1 MSNPVKSL
9 QPKSRLIKALR
20 ALLANERG
28 SALGVVVIALPLVLG
43 SVGLAVD
50 TAQWV
55 LLKRQLQQAA
65 DSAAMAGSFATLQGG
80 DIDGM
85 VDRDL
90 DTRRAALGTLTA
102 RAEISPVGHDGD
114 PNAVAVHLT
123 APGAF
128 TFSSLFLRHPV
139 IVAAEATATVVKS
152 DDFCGFA
159 LADGSDAGI
168 VVKPNSTVEAEC
180 GLATNSTAA
189 NAVLADATTQV
200 AAKKLFAL
208 GGILGTAVASSGRVH
223 PHALRQADP
232 LADTV
237 PPAVPN
243 TGCPNITINGDA
255 SGNTQLKPGCY
266 GNIILDGKVTLLAG
280 DYILNRGSLILGSTA
295 DVTCVGCTF
304 FLTSEDAATS
314 PGSIGSLKA
323 DKDATLNL
331 SAPSE
336 GPYGGILIYQDRRA
350 TQNGEGDENVL
361 AANARSKVS
370 GLLYFPSQDLAVDAS
385 AAANLSCSRF
395 IGSRLI
401 LSGRLVIATGCSAET
416 GKIALSGAEVRLVG

>member
-1 MSNPVKSL
+1 MFIRGSSGKS
-9 QPKSRLIKALR
+9 KSTLRVVLRRLLGD
-20 ALLANERG
+20 ERG
-28 SALGVVVIALPLVLG
+28 NALAIAVIALPLVLG

-80 DIDGM
+80 DIDAA

-90 DTRRAALGTLTA
+90 DHRRADIGSLTA
-102 RAEISPVGHDGD
+102 QAEISPVGHDGD
-114 PNAVAVHLT
+114 PNAVAVHLS

-128 TFSSLFLRHPV
+128 TFSSMFMRHPV
-139 IVAAEATATVVKS
+139 IVAANATATVVES

-168 VVKPNSTVEAEC
+168 VVKPNSTVQAEC
-180 GLATNSTAA
+180 GLATNSSAA
-189 NAVLADATTQV
+189 NAIVADASSQV
-200 AAKKLFAL
+200 AATKLFAY
-208 GGILGTAVASSGRVH
+208 GGILGSAVAGSGRVH
-223 PHALRQADP
+223 PRALRQKDP
-232 LADTV
+232 LADTL

-255 SGNTQLKPGCY
+255 HGDTELKPGCY
-266 GNIILDGKVTLLAG
+266 GNIILDGHVTLAAG
-280 DYILNRGSLILGSTA
+280 DYVLNRGSLILGSTA
-295 DVTCVGCTF
+295 DVTCSGCTF

-350 TQNGEGDENVL
+350 LPNAEGDENLL
-361 AANARSKVS
+361 AASSRSKVS
-370 GLLYFPSQDLAVDAS
+370 GLLYFPSQDLAVDGSS
-385 AAANLSCSRF
+385 AADLSCSRF
-395 IGSRLI
+395 IGSRLV
-401 LSGRLVIATGCSAET
+401 LSGRIVIAKGCSAET
-416 GKIALSGAEVRLVG
+416 GKIALAGAEVRLVG